1 MKSLLIVIYI
11 IIHICHIEST
21 DQFIKLSL
29 LKQYEGYL
37 LELYMGKDKI
47 KLHSKLD
54 TLRNDSFISNR
65 TYKESNNFPTI
76 YISEQTYNHI
86 DGKSYSYKIYKDAI
100 QFENNISLQN
110 FMFSTFRTIIPPI
123 TDSISISYLSQYNP
137 NSLINLLY
145 DNGYINKKVFFISNE
160 DSLLYIGKTLSMKHL
175 FKGECMISQE
185 KWGCPLYSVKLNNK
199 IINTGGYYA
208 EIDSTERVIQFP
220 VKLFNEFINKLFG
233 GFIERGICSYNRF
246 YSENRYICQCN
257 IVDHISDLE
266 IGLGYNLFYINK
278 HRLFFEYE
286 RFCILVVE
294 STDKNNVVLGT
305 DFLFYYSVELDFE
318 LKKIALYGDGL
329 LVKNNINVIV
339 KWIALKIEICC
350 LLFGL
355 GLHFYEYVFKKYF
368 I

>member
-11 IIHICHIEST
+11 LIHIYHIEST

-37 LELYMGKDKI
+37 LELYFGKDKI
-47 KLHSKLD
+47 KLKTKLD

-65 TYKESNNFPTI
+65 TYKESDNFPTI
-76 YISEQTYNHI
+76 YISEQTYNHT
-86 DGKSYSYKIYKDAI
+86 DGKSYSYKIYNDTI
-100 QFENNISLQN
+100 QFKNNISLQN
-110 FMFSTFRTIIPPI
+110 FMFSTFRTIFPPI
-123 TDSISISYLSQYNP
+123 TDSISISYLSQHNP

-160 DSLLYIGKTLSMKHL
+160 DSSLYIGKTLSMKHL
-175 FKGECMISQE
+175 FKGECMISQN

-199 IINTGGYYA
+199 IINAGGYYA

-220 VKLFNEFINKLFG
+220 IKLFNEFINKLFG

-286 RFCILVVE
+286 RFCVLVVE
-294 STDKNNVVLGT
+294 TTDKNNIVLGT

-318 LKKIALYGDGL
+318 LKKISLYGDGL

-355 GLHFYEYVFKKYF
+355 GLYVYEYVFKKYF